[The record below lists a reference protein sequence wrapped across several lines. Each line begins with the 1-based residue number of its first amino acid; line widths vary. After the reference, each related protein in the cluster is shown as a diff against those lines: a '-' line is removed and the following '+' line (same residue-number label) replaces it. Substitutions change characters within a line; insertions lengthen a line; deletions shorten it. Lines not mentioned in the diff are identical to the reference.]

1 MMTSEQTFVSPRST
15 CMVIDVIM
23 IITVIVVVVIIVV
36 IIVIIVII
44 ITATLQC
51 ATQHIDYHNWQVREN
66 E

>member
-23 IITVIVVVVIIVV
+23 IITVIVVVIIVV